1 MDEALRQAIETIEKL
16 TIERAQLMAALSKAT
31 DLNERML
38 KGLDRA
44 SDLVNHFKT
53 AENFWQGARL
63 PKPGD
68 VLVVKKSFMTM
79 ARVNYRE
86 GDELILI
93 EPTQEAPWGFKSAI
107 CNWKVECRHFAPPQ
121 PQAVWSNIWMMI
133 ETRQVEFKV
142 FE

>member
-1 MDEALRQAIETIEKL
+1 MTADALRQALETIEKL
-16 TIERAQLMAALSKAT
+16 SVERTQLLAALQKAT

-44 SDLVNHFKT
+44 SDLVEHFK
-53 AENFWQGARL
+53 GAAQAFGRL
-63 PKPGD
+63 PKPRD
-68 VLVVKKSFMTM
+68 VLVVKKPFMTM
-79 ARVNYRE
+79 ARVQYRE

-93 EPTQEAPWGFKSAI
+93 EPTQEAPWGFKSVF

-133 ETRQVEFKV
+133 ETRQVEFK
-142 FE
+142 